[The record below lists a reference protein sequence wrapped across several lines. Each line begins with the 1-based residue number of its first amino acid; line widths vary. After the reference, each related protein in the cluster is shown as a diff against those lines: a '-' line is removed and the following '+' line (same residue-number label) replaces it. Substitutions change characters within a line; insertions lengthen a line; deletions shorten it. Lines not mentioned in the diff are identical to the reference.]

1 MIYLKDARVVWCYK
15 TITAIIHI
23 MEGKN
28 CLIKSM
34 IQKKHLVKLITVYVK
49 NLQKVGR
56 EKNFFNFMKFT
67 YPNLNIIYTKY
78 VL

>member
-1 MIYLKDARVVWCYK
+1 
-15 TITAIIHI
+15 
-23 MEGKN
+23 
-28 CLIKSM
+28 M

-67 YPNLNIIYTKY
+67 YPNLNIKYTKY
-78 VL
+78 MYYNI